1 MSSRFQVQRVCEF
14 CQKEF
19 IAKTTVT
26 KYCSHHCNS
35 KAFKEKRRNAKVEVS
50 NQQTLTHRLKPIN
63 EIKAKEYLTVKDVAQ
78 LLSINIR
85 TVYHLI
91 ENNQIKALK
100 ISERVTRIRKAD
112 IENLFLES
120 EKQPSPKPID
130 LEKIKIAEC
139 YNMTEIQKI
148 YSISEK
154 GLHNIIKKN
163 NIQKIT
169 KGRYTYVPKLI
180 IHQIFNIDNHEH
192 KRTEEDFEKRC

>member
-14 CQKEF
+14 CKKEF

-26 KYCSHHCNS
+26 KYCSHHCSS

-91 ENNQIKALK
+91 ECNQLKALK

-112 IENLFLES
+112 IEGMFVHHS
-120 EKQPSPKPID
+120 EETTNTPID
-130 LEKIKIAEC
+130 IDKVKIEDC

-163 NIQKIT
+163 NIPKIK
-169 KGRYTYVPKLI
+169 KGWYSYVPKHLI
-180 IHQIFNIDNHEH
+180 HELLS
-192 KRTEEDFEKRC
+192 